1 MKKIVLTGSN
11 GQLGK
16 NFIDFL
22 KNKDCFIYALDLNH
36 SEKLN
41 LDNIKYIKI
50 DITNKDEV
58 EEFYK
63 NNSDCNI
70 LINNAGIGVFT
81 PFEERT
87 KDEFFEVM
95 SVNMYGTFLMSQQ
108 ALKFMKKVEYGK
120 IVNIASVYGVVSSD
134 PRIYGNS
141 GRNNSEVYSATKA
154 GVIQMTRYM
163 AAHFG
168 KYNIQ
173 VNAISPGGI
182 FNNQENFFVKQ
193 YTDRVP
199 MERMAVADDLNS
211 ALELLISDN
220 SNYING
226 QNIIVDGGF
235 SSW

>member
-22 KNKDCFIYALDLNH
+22 KNKDCYVYALDLH
-36 SEKLN
+36 HTDKLN
-41 LDNIKYIKI
+41 LDNVEYIKI
-50 DITNKDEV
+50 DITEKDEV

-63 NNSDCNI
+63 NNNDCNI

-87 KDEFFEVM
+87 KDEFFKVM
-95 SVNMYGTFLMSQQ
+95 SVNMYGTFLMCQQ
-108 ALKFMKKVEYGK
+108 ALKFMKKFEYGK
-120 IVNIASVYGVVSSD
+120 IVNIASIYGVVSSD

-154 GVIQMTRYM
+154 GIIQMTKYM
-163 AAHFG
+163 AAHYG

-182 FNNQENFFVKQ
+182 FNNQEDFFVKQ
-193 YTDRVP
+193 YINKVP

-235 SSW
+235 SAW

>member
-22 KNKDCFIYALDLNH
+22 KNKDYFIYALDLNH
-36 SEKLN
+36 SDKLN
-41 LDNIKYIKI
+41 IDNIEYINI
-50 DITNKDEV
+50 DITDKDEV
-58 EEFYK
+58 EEFFK
-63 NNSDCNI
+63 KISDCNI
-70 LINNAGIGVFT
+70 LINNAGIGVYT

-154 GVIQMTRYM
+154 GVIQMTKYM

-199 MERMAVADDLNS
+199 MERMAASHDLNG

-226 QNIIVDGGF
+226 QNIIVDGGL